1 MDEYSPD
8 DYSTALQFSGYM
20 VSTYV
25 ENRSARFGT
34 DIWNVYEAT
43 VNRRPRTNN
52 HVEGYNRQMKAECPT
67 HPHIYQFI
75 DILRM
80 KHKYQH
86 HVAEENQVHLRT
98 RKKICDQIDLKL
110 AVLHEEHKKK
120 QLSDIQC
127 GRAVKTRLFKA

>member
-52 HVEGYNRQMKAECPT
+52 HVEGYNR
-67 HPHIYQFI
+67 
-75 DILRM
+75 
-80 KHKYQH
+80 
-86 HVAEENQVHLRT
+86 
-98 RKKICDQIDLKL
+98 
-110 AVLHEEHKKK
+110 
-120 QLSDIQC
+120 
-127 GRAVKTRLFKA
+127 